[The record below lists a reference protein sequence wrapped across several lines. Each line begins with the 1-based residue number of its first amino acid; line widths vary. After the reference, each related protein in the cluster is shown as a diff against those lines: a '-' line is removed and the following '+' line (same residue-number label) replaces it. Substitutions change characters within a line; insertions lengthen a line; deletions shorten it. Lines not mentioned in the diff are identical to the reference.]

1 VLRASCPILIPSLFR
16 QGVLSISLAVLPF
29 CATPGTAWADTDHLR
44 ELAKNK
50 PRLLIVAS
58 GPEAMPLATR
68 LQEAIRANNDF
79 KRGKK
84 PEMARAVNPIEAA
97 TLLADP
103 NAPRTSLIVILA
115 GKDLQNGSILPAQLT
130 KKLPLDGDVL
140 GGRVSVVRSVMDS
153 DKAGDAQFRI
163 ALYAPDAPR
172 LQRLYDRFTTQR
184 AENYRDLPFTERYT
198 TNRLALFS
206 PPEMKKT
213 LETRSWGH
221 HNDTYTWNE
230 VKRYDLSERASL
242 APEQLAE
249 CTEVYFLDRS
259 HPAFVLP
266 EPAARALETVP
277 VKPTT
282 VAVVRKDAESGA
294 NPVVVVSAPSRLLLE
309 SCVVR
314 RPSLRTLA
322 MEPVTREAVDL
333 SRIGGTSL
341 LILGGSK
348 LTKEQIASLH
358 TGMSG
363 TMRRDLGIP
372 VEPRG
377 EILTR
382 LEGELAQQMA
392 QGATDTRGL
401 MQRKVPTR
409 FVWVFTVTQVS
420 ASTDYLPDM
429 RKLTP
434 EIGEFRWSEPT
445 EPVRGRNESRED
457 FDERWREWRDE
468 YRRWERAR
476 EDHAERYRSEPCEW
490 ELSVTRQSAVAVR
503 GELQLIDMKGLG
515 GAPVVWEKDYTYRL
529 SDRRVYRTQRATVR
543 GHDNRPDSLE
553 PPAATNDCAPEL
565 LLAAATTTGQTVL
578 NTLRDEA
585 LLPDP
590 SRPVPLPST
599 EVSPAPASPAP
610 LPLPARAKIAEV
622 DGQTVTLNVGARH
635 GIRVGDRFEA
645 LLKYKDTTDPD
656 SGKVIR
662 TRVIESLILVVT
674 HVDEEACDARP
685 ASPAD
690 AAKIGKATVRT
701 PARLL
706 SGK

>member
-1 VLRASCPILIPSLFR
+1 VVRAASLSLLRCSGIA
-16 QGVLSISLAVLPF
+16 VSLATLTL
-29 CATPGTAWADTDHLR
+29 CAWPGAVWADTDHVR

-68 LQEAIRANNDF
+68 LQDMIRANSDF
-79 KRGKK
+79 KRGKR

-97 TLLADP
+97 TLLAEP

-115 GKDLQNGSILPAQLT
+115 GKDLKNGAILPAQLT
-130 KKLPLDGDVL
+130 KKLPLDGDVV
-140 GGRVSVVRSVMDS
+140 GGKVSMIRSVMDS
-153 DKAGDAQFRI
+153 DKPGDAQFRI
-163 ALYAPDAPR
+163 ALYAPDAAR
-172 LQRLYDRFTTQR
+172 LQRLANRFTSQR
-184 AENYRDLPFTERYT
+184 VENYRELPFTEKYT

-206 PPEMKKT
+206 PPEMKQT
-213 LETRSWGH
+213 LATRSWGH
-221 HNDTYTWNE
+221 QNDNYVWNE

-242 APEQLAE
+242 TPEQLAE
-249 CTEVYFLDRS
+249 CTEVYFVDRS
-259 HPAFVLP
+259 HPSSVLP
-266 EPAARALETVP
+266 EPAAHALGTVP
-277 VKPTT
+277 VKATT
-282 VAVVRKDAESGA
+282 VAVVRKDAEEGK

-309 SCVVR
+309 SCLLR
-314 RPSLRTLA
+314 RPSINTLA
-322 MEPVTREAVDL
+322 MEPATREAVDL

-348 LTKEQIASLH
+348 LSKEQIGSLH

-363 TMRRDLGIP
+363 LMRRDLGIP

-377 EILTR
+377 EVLTR

-392 QGATDTRGL
+392 RGATDTRGL

-409 FVWVFTVTQVS
+409 FVWVYTVTQTS
-420 ASTDYLPDM
+420 ASTDYVPDM

-434 EIGEFRWSEPT
+434 EIGEFRWGEPS
-445 EPVRGRNESRED
+445 EPVRGRDESRED
-457 FDERWREWRDE
+457 FNERWREWRDE

-476 EDHAERYRSEPCEW
+476 DEYAERYRTEPCEW
-490 ELSVTRQSAVAVR
+490 ELTVTRQSAVAVR
-503 GELQLIDMKGLG
+503 GELQLVDMKALDS
-515 GAPVVWEKDYTYRL
+515 APVIWEKDYTYRL
-529 SDRRVYRTQRATVR
+529 TDRRLYRTQRATVR

-553 PPAATNDCAPEL
+553 TPGATTDCAPEL
-565 LLAAATTTGQTVL
+565 LLAAATTTGQYAL

-590 SRPVPLPST
+590 NRPAPPIVSDAAAPST
-599 EVSPAPASPAP
+599 PAAL
-610 LPLPARAKIAEV
+610 LPMPARAKIAEV

-635 GIRVGDRFEA
+635 GIRVGNRFEV

-662 TRVIESLILVVT
+662 TKVTESLMVIVT
-674 HVDEEACDARP
+674 HVDDEACDARP
-685 ASPAD
+685 ATPAD
-690 AAKIGKATVRT
+690 AAKIGKAVVRT
-701 PARLL
+701 PARLIT
-706 SGK
+706 GK